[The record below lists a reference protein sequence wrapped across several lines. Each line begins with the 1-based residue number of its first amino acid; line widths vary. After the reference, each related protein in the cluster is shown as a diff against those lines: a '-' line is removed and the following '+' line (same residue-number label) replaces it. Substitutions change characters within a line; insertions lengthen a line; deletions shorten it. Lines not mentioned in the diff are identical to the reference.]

1 MLTSSDA
8 TVEDPEIHVPSVDTG
23 DASIRYF
30 IYQPPLGIMEHSKP
44 MSAGSYRFQFNPA
57 SNFEKACV
65 EGRTDLAAT
74 DYKFTVDTMELYVC
88 EESMN
93 TDPTGT
99 DTLNLVEHHVQSKRL
114 DQASSVD
121 FTVPVSTQAISIF
134 VQSGL
139 AGVDNRFPPSKF
151 TTENGSHKKLRQLQL
166 TYANQT
172 KPPTSWQSESGPRT
186 MKLQQRYFDTQV
198 ESGQAF
204 SSGGCQSLSDWLLD
218 GPVYHYTFQRDS
230 NDRSSQLQLSMH
242 FEGPLA
248 ANDNVFVVSHFKR
261 EIMIEVEAGY
271 ISQVTALTI

>member
-1 MLTSSDA
+1 
-8 TVEDPEIHVPSVDTG
+8 
-23 DASIRYF
+23 
-30 IYQPPLGIMEHSKP
+30 
-44 MSAGSYRFQFNPA
+44 
-57 SNFEKACV
+57 
-65 EGRTDLAAT
+65 
-74 DYKFTVDTMELYVC
+74 
-88 EESMN
+88 
-93 TDPTGT
+93 
-99 DTLNLVEHHVQSKRL
+99 
-114 DQASSVD
+114 
-121 FTVPVSTQAISIF
+121 
-134 VQSGL
+134 
-139 AGVDNRFPPSKF
+139 
-151 TTENGSHKKLRQLQL
+151 
-166 TYANQT
+166 
-172 KPPTSWQSESGPRT
+172 